1 MEIKD
6 EGVCRFCLKTFSGAG
21 MGRHLVACQAKQ
33 EADKDKE
40 ASEIKK
46 IQSIIYHIKISGYKV
61 YWLHIEVNSLST
73 LELLDGFLRKIWLEC
88 CGHFSSF
95 EIKGVNYSGSSMG
108 GSMFPGMM
116 TEDISMDL
124 PINQVLE
131 VKDTFEY
138 QYDFGST
145 TRLEGQ
151 VFAERRGSI
160 VEPVRI
166 LARNNPFAYQC
177 TKCGKM
183 ATEICL
189 ECDELFCDRCLIKH
203 GGDEE
208 MTLPVVNSP
217 RMGVCGYCG
226 DGDSD
231 DFKVK

>member
-21 MGRHLVACQAKQ
+21 MGRHLVACKAKK
-33 EADKDKE
+33 EADKE
-40 ASEIKK
+40 TTETKK
-46 IQSIIYHIKISGYKV
+46 IQSIYHIKISGYKV
-61 YWLHIEVNSLST
+61 YWLHIEINSTAT

-88 CGHFSSF
+88 CGHLSSF
-95 EIKGVNYSGSSMG
+95 EIKGVNYSVSSMG
-108 GSMFPGMM
+108 ESMFPWMM

-131 VKDTFEY
+131 VKDTFGY

-160 VEPVRI
+160 LEPVRI
-166 LARNNPFAYQC
+166 LARNNPFIYQC
-177 TKCGKM
+177 AECGKM

-189 ECDELFCDRCLIKH
+189 ECDELFCDRCLITH

-208 MTLPVVNSP
+208 MALPVVNSP

-226 DGDSD
+226 DEGFD
-231 DFKVK
+231 DFKVSP